1 MGFLLYK
8 VDENTMKSMIKIIGL
23 SLILLFNNVALAAQQ
38 NVVLVTLD
46 GVRWQEVFNG
56 ADKNLLNNKEFV
68 KQPAQLSNEFWDE
81 RVQQRQQLL
90 MPFLTQTIATQG
102 VIMGDRANGS
112 AMSVSNPWYFS
123 YPGYNEILTG
133 EVDENINSND
143 KVFNP
148 NKTIL
153 ERLDAQPEFKNSTA
167 LFGSWDV
174 FPYIVN
180 TKRSHVYVN
189 AGFMPI
195 ADDLFAD
202 APLLN
207 ALQTEIPSPWHN
219 VRLDSFTYRFAKA
232 YMLAKKPR
240 LLVISLGETDDFA
253 HDGHYDAYLKSAKQ
267 SDAFLKDLWQTIQS
281 TAGYKNNTTLIV
293 TTDHGRGSYANDW
306 QHHSSKR
313 ALAKSEQ
320 GKKAFPEGI
329 IGSEHIWL
337 AAIGPTIKG
346 NGLIKTDN
354 ELKQA
359 QIAAT
364 VLKALGQNPNTIN
377 PNMAPAINEILK

>member
-1 MGFLLYK
+1 MKGRK
-8 VDENTMKSMIKIIGL
+8 NTMKTIIKVTVFSL
-23 SLILLFNNVALAAQQ
+23 SVLVSNFAAAQ

-56 ADKNLLNNKEFV
+56 ADKNLINNTDFV
-68 KQPAQLSNEFWDE
+68 KEPEQLNTQFWAKTVNE
-81 RVQQRQQLL
+81 RQQLL
-90 MPFLTQTIATQG
+90 MPFLTQVVAKQG
-102 VIMGDRANGS
+102 VIIGDRANGS
-112 AMSVSNPWYFS
+112 TMSVSNPWYFS

-143 KVFNP
+143 KVLNP

-153 ERLDAQPEFKNSTA
+153 ERLDKLPEFKNSTA

-180 TKRSHVYVN
+180 NKRSDVYVN
-189 AGFMPI
+189 AGFMPV
-195 ADDLFAD
+195 AEDLFAD

-207 ALQTEIPSPWHN
+207 ALQKEIPSPWHN

-232 YMLAKKPR
+232 YMLAKTPK

-253 HDGHYDAYLKSAKQ
+253 HDGHYDQYLRSARQ
-267 SDAFLKDLWQTIQS
+267 SDAFIKDLWATIQT
-281 TAGYKNNTTLIV
+281 TAGYKNNTTLII
-293 TTDHGRGSYANDW
+293 TTDHGRGSNADDW

-313 ALAKSEQ
+313 ALAKSAQ

-329 IGSEHIWL
+329 IGSEYIWL
-337 AAIGPTIKG
+337 AAIGPAIKG
-346 NGLIKTDN
+346 RGLIKTKN
-354 ELKQA
+354 EFKQA
-359 QIAAT
+359 QVAAT
-364 VLKALGQNPNTIN
+364 VLKALGQNPHTIN
-377 PNMAPAINEILK
+377 PAMAPAINEILK

>member
-1 MGFLLYK
+1 MQTIVTIL
-8 VDENTMKSMIKIIGL
+8 IIGL
-23 SLILLFNNVALAAQQ
+23 VLLNSQAVLAAPQ

-56 ADKNLLNNKEFV
+56 ADSKLINNKEFV
-68 KQPAQLSNEFWDE
+68 KQPAHLKSQFWHE
-81 RVQQRQQLL
+81 SPQQRQQLL
-90 MPFLTQTIATQG
+90 MPFLTQTIAKQG
-102 VIMGDRANGS
+102 VIIGDRAKGS
-112 AMSVSNPWYFS
+112 TMSVSNPWYFS

-133 EVDENINSND
+133 EVDESINSND

-153 ERLDAQPEFKNSTA
+153 ERLNAQPEFKNSTA

-180 TKRSHVYVN
+180 TKRTNVYVN
-189 AGFMPI
+189 AGFMPV
-195 ADDLFAD
+195 ADDLFAE
-202 APLLN
+202 AALLN

-253 HDGHYDAYLKSAKQ
+253 HDGHYDHYLKSAKQ
-267 SDAFLKDLWQTIQS
+267 SDAFIKDLWQTLQA
-281 TAGYKNNTTLIV
+281 TEGYKNNTTLIV

-313 ALAKSEQ
+313 ALANSEQ

-337 AAIGPTIKG
+337 AAIGPAIKN
-346 NGLIKTDN
+346 NGLIKTKN

-359 QIAAT
+359 QVAAT
-364 VLKALGQNPNTIN
+364 VLKALGQNPHIIN

>member
-1 MGFLLYK
+1 MKTIIK
-8 VDENTMKSMIKIIGL
+8 VTVFSL
-23 SLILLFNNVALAAQQ
+23 SVLVSNFVAAQ

-56 ADKNLLNNKEFV
+56 ADKNLINNTDFV
-68 KQPAQLSNEFWDE
+68 KEPEQLNTQFWAKTVNE
-81 RVQQRQQLL
+81 RQQLL
-90 MPFLTQTIATQG
+90 MPFLTQVVAKQG
-102 VIMGDRANGS
+102 VIIGDRANGS
-112 AMSVSNPWYFS
+112 TMSVSNPWYFS

-143 KVFNP
+143 KVLNP

-153 ERLDAQPEFKNSTA
+153 ERLDTLPEFKNSTA

-180 TKRSHVYVN
+180 NKRSDVYVN
-189 AGFMPI
+189 AGFMPV
-195 ADDLFAD
+195 AEDLFAD

-207 ALQTEIPSPWHN
+207 ALQKEIPSPWHN

-232 YMLAKKPR
+232 YMLAKTPK

-253 HDGHYDAYLKSAKQ
+253 HDGHYDQYLRSARQ
-267 SDAFLKDLWQTIQS
+267 SDAFIKDLWATIQT
-281 TAGYKNNTTLIV
+281 TAGYKNNTTLII
-293 TTDHGRGSYANDW
+293 TTDHGRGSNADDW

-313 ALAKSEQ
+313 ALAKSAQ

-329 IGSEHIWL
+329 IGSEYIWL
-337 AAIGPTIKG
+337 AAIGPAIKG
-346 NGLIKTDN
+346 SGLIKTKN
-354 ELKQA
+354 EFKQA
-359 QIAAT
+359 QVAAT
-364 VLKALGQNPNTIN
+364 VLKALGQNPHTIN
-377 PNMAPAINEILK
+377 PAMAPAINEILK